1 MKRTYVVTGSASG
14 IGAATREILLR
25 QGHRVIGV
33 DRRDAE
39 VIADLSAPVGRAE
52 LVDSVARLADG
63 SIDGLVTCAG
73 IGGGENPPDPV
84 IRINYFGAIATLEGL
99 RPLLAAGSEPRAVAI
114 ASIALLG
121 GEDAP
126 TDLCLSGDE
135 EGAIAACN
143 GSGRAAYA
151 ASKRAVA
158 TWAKLAAVKPEWAGE
173 GIALNVVAPGML
185 RTPMSEYYLGTPEA
199 RAEALAAAPQPFK
212 GIGAPADVAELLV
225 WLTGTENHWLTGQLI
240 FIDGGYQATV
250 CPGLIPKR
258 QGEGMF

>member
-1 MKRTYVVTGSASG
+1 VTRTYVITGSASG

-39 VIADLSAPVGRAE
+39 VITDLSTSEGRAE
-52 LVDSVARLADG
+52 MIDAVTRLAGG
-63 SIDGLVTCAG
+63 SIDGLVACAG
-73 IGGGENPPDPV
+73 IGGGENPPEPV
-84 IRINYFGAIATLEGL
+84 IRINYFGALATFEGL
-99 RPLLAAGSEPRAVAI
+99 RPLLAAGDEPRAVAI

-121 GEDAP
+121 GEGAA

-135 EGAIAACN
+135 AGAIAACN

-151 ASKRAVA
+151 AAKRAIA
-158 TWAKLAAVKPEWAGE
+158 TWAKLAAVRPEWAGE

-185 RTPMSEYYLGTPEA
+185 RTPLSEYYLGTPEA
-199 RAEALAAAPQPFK
+199 QAEALKAAPQPFK
-212 GIGAPADVAELLV
+212 GIGAPGDVAELLV
-225 WLTGTENHWLTGQLI
+225 WLAGAENRWLTGQLI

-250 CPGLIPKR
+250 CPGLVPKR
-258 QGEGMF
+258 QLEGMF